1 MGTQD
6 ITLVELALLNE
17 LSQQRSLRSLARRR
31 GLQASHVS
39 KVLHRLEKKL
49 GTALVKRSPKGILL
63 TPDGM
68 RLVPIARAILE
79 NARGLVGR
87 DSVAPI
93 SAAAPLIGIAAP
105 RFICS
110 DLLAP
115 LLGRVR
121 EKTTG
126 YRFRLL
132 DMAPDQIGPAA
143 IKSACELTLT
153 LSLPSLTPAW
163 HVRKVGDLRWALFAG
178 KDHPIGK
185 NVDEAEALLY
195 PFVVPNYWTGTTFEM
210 GDDYCPVA
218 WNQRQRGDETSAI
231 ASGIEIVRTSDRQLV
246 FAPIAVARRF
256 VLNGQ
261 LREIGVRKWPEVS
274 KPVFLAAHSDRVPQS
289 LFRGLLQ
296 ELKSALL

>member
-1 MGTQD
+1 MGSQD

-31 GLQASHVS
+31 GLRASHVS

-68 RLVPIARAILE
+68 RLVPVARAILE
-79 NARGLVGR
+79 NARGLVGEER
-87 DSVAPI
+87 AAAMAV
-93 SAAAPLIGIAAP
+93 AAPLVGIAAP

-115 LLGRVR
+115 ILGRVR
-121 EKTTG
+121 EKTSG

-153 LSLPSLTPAW
+153 LTLPSLTSAW
-163 HVRKVGDLRWALFAG
+163 HVRKAGNLRWALFAG
-178 KDHPIGK
+178 PHHPLGK
-185 NVDEAEALLY
+185 NADEAEVRLY

-210 GDDYCPVA
+210 GDDYCPLA
-218 WNQRQRGDETSAI
+218 WNQRLRGDETSAI
-231 ASGIEIVRTSDRQLV
+231 ASGIQIVRTCDRQLV
-246 FAPIAVARRF
+246 FAPIAVAQRW
-256 VLNGQ
+256 VAAGQ
-261 LREIGVRKWPEVS
+261 LKEVAVRKWPTVA
-274 KPVFLAAHSDRVPQS
+274 KPVFLAAHSDRVSQS
-289 LFRGLLQ
+289 LFRTLIQ
-296 ELKSALL
+296 ELKAELF